1 MDRYAVI
8 GHPIAHSQSPFIHH
22 LFAEQTQQT
31 LSYERILSPLDDFK
45 GSLACLWREGGKGCN
60 VTVPFKTEAFEL
72 ADELTER
79 ARLAG
84 AVNTLQLLP
93 DGRVLGDNTDGAGL
107 VRDLKR
113 LGIELGGKRILLLGA
128 GGAARGALGPLL
140 AEQTAEIVVANRTS
154 SKAVQLGEQFAHL
167 GQVRGCG
174 FNEITGSFDTII
186 NSTSA
191 SLQGKMP
198 AIPAMACR
206 SDTQVYDMMYG
217 KEETVFLAWA
227 RNLGVQSRFDGL
239 GMLVSQAAES
249 FYLWRG
255 VLPRVTPVL
264 SALRAKME
272 LPST

>member
-1 MDRYAVI
+1 MDRYAVF
-8 GHPIAHSQSPFIHH
+8 GHPISHSQSPFIHG
-22 LFAEQTQQT
+22 LFAEQTEQA
-31 LSYERILSPLDDFK
+31 LSYERILAPLDDFR
-45 GSLACLWREGGKGCN
+45 GSLTCFWRQGGKGCN
-60 VTVPFKTEAFEL
+60 VTVPFKTEAFEM

-107 VRDLKR
+107 VSDLKR
-113 LGIELGGKRILLLGA
+113 LGVELAGKRILLLGA
-128 GGAARGALGPLL
+128 GGAARGALSPLL
-140 AEQTAEIVVANRTS
+140 AEQPAEILVANRTRT
-154 SKAVQLGEQFAHL
+154 KAEQLGEQFAHL
-167 GQVRGCG
+167 GQIQGCDFG
-174 FNEITGSFDTII
+174 EITGSFDVII

-191 SLQGKMP
+191 SLQGEMP
-198 AIPAMACR
+198 AIPASACR

-227 RNLGVQSRFDGL
+227 RSLGVQSRFDGL
-239 GMLVSQAAES
+239 GMLVGQAAES